1 MIQKIRKDKN
11 RAEGERNLAYI
22 GLNVKAYQT
31 GDFENNPS
39 TATSKGFT
47 LNS

>member
-11 RAEGERNLAYI
+11 RTEGERNLAYI
-22 GLNVKAYQT
+22 GLNVKAYQR